1 MGLSRLSLL
10 SSLVVKKKA
19 SSSSVSRTITCGSIF
34 SLKEPIEAGD
44 RAVEG
49 NVDGVLDLEKVD
61 GREVRL
67 LTVGNKR

>member
-1 MGLSRLSLL
+1 MGLSRSSLL

-19 SSSSVSRTITCGSIF
+19 SSSSVSRTITCGSMF
-34 SLKEPIEAGD
+34 SLKEPMEAGD

-49 NVDGVLDLEKVD
+49 DMDGVSDSEKVD

-67 LTVGNKR
+67 LTVGDKR

>member
-1 MGLSRLSLL
+1 M
-10 SSLVVKKKA
+10 
-19 SSSSVSRTITCGSIF
+19 F

-49 NVDGVLDLEKVD
+49 DVDGVSDLEKVD

-67 LTVGNKR
+67 LIIGNKR